1 MVGFNRVLKVV
12 LDAAEKPRET
22 TVDQDGFACFAAVK
36 RPGAIVTATRERERA
51 RERERKVR
59 GALVHVYVQ
68 SKLRAE

>member
-36 RPGAIVTATRERERA
+36 RPGAIVTATRERER
-51 RERERKVR
+51 ERERKVR

>member
-1 MVGFNRVLKVV
+1 M

-36 RPGAIVTATRERERA
+36 RPGAIVTATIEREREK
-51 RERERKVR
+51 KVR